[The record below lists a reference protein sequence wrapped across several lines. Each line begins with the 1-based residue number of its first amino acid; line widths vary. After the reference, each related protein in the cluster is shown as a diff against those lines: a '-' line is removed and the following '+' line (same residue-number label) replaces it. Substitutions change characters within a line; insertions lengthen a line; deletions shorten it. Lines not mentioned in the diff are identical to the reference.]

1 MATDPG
7 EPTATEDSSEKPD
20 GEREREEVSERESGA
35 FTEREEGTG
44 QEGVVDRERERTRS
58 TPSDFPSSR
67 TEKRRGGEQ
76 AEKVQEGMTLV
87 GPLSV
92 STPSS
97 PAAHTNR
104 PKRENKRFFRKSV
117 ELCEEDDEVEGAER
131 VPQSAP
137 TPALRTS
144 DSVFTSSTPQQA
156 ADTPISTTLG
166 GDGSIQDAGKSAPTS
181 SSPAL
186 KGRERDREQEE
197 EAEMKAVA
205 TSPGGR
211 FLKFDIE
218 LGRGAFKT
226 VYKGLDTDTWVEVA
240 WCELQDRKLTKAEQ
254 QRFKEEAEMLKGL
267 QHPNIVRFYDSWESI
282 LRGKKCI
289 VLVTELMTSGTLKTY
304 LKRFKVM
311 KPKVLRSWC
320 RQILKGLHFL
330 HTRTPPIVHRDLK
343 CDNIFITGPTGSVKI
358 GDLGLATLMRTS
370 FAKSV
375 IGTPEFMA
383 PEMYEEHYDESVD
396 VYAFGMCMLEMATSE
411 YPYSECQNAAQ
422 IYRKVTSGIKPASF
436 DKVTDPEVK
445 EIIEGCIRQNKS
457 QRLSIRDLLTHAFF
471 GEDTGVRVELAEEDT
486 GLQDCLALRIWVEEP
501 KKLKGKHKDNEAIE
515 FSYDLEND
523 SAEEVALEM
532 VKSGFFHESDA
543 KVVGKS
549 IRDRVTL
556 IKRSRERR
564 QQQLLQYGPEER
576 RDSSTLPSCQCPHPS
591 SQVAGAT
598 GGQGDSEELP
608 DMDQHIRL
616 QQMHSVA
623 TTGLTEGE
631 SMPSVSCESMA
642 SGPNQVFST
651 QGESGMHQGLPYT
664 NVKSSYHTA
673 TSAVQSVG
681 SISHP
686 QMLLV
691 GQSGGVHNVPVG
703 QSSGIPSIAPG
714 HIGQSLTQPVAMMTQ
729 VSPGL
734 PQQYSQPCHTEGETA
749 LSLPPVAPSQ
759 PFLPPVS
766 PQTPG
771 NVHLPA
777 PVSVGDPGELTYVA
791 QGGVGDITPLQQHP
805 QSNANPL
812 QQPELLHTPLIPQ
825 QTQPALIHQQVLA
838 QQQQALIEQHAALQ
852 HQTEQ
857 QQAALLQP
865 QQQVGLTQQAQAEQ
879 QQQMASLSQQPQPQ
893 PVELQAATLT
903 QQPQAAV
910 PLLEQHTS
918 STQQP
923 YTALSQPQQQ
933 QPQIHSQSFEQIYV
947 QQAEQQ
953 QKALLQQQMEQQ
965 QQSAL
970 LQQQQAEQQQ
980 QQVEQQQQQ
989 PLLQQQQQVDQQQ
1002 KQSLMQQQQV
1012 EQQQQ
1017 QPLIQQQQR
1026 EQRQQKA
1033 VLQQQQMEQQLVL
1046 LQQKQVAQ
1054 QQQQA
1059 LLKQQMEQ
1067 QQQQALLQQVEKQQ
1081 ALLQQQMDQQP
1092 QQPALIQ
1099 QHQREKQDATS
1110 LQQSDQ
1116 QVLIQEQQMDQ
1127 QQSGFSQQ
1135 QQAMLLQQPQAV
1147 FTQRQQIEQLQQQVL
1162 IQQREA
1168 YLLAESQFTLLAQAP
1183 TEVTQITGQIPRH
1196 AQALAQTPDP
1206 HKSQIQPQIQAQVQ
1220 SQGLVHVHPQGQV
1233 PLHLQSQVSNQT
1245 LTPNQAQNQLQ
1256 PQVQQ
1261 TLIQGQI
1268 QPLTQ
1273 THTQSLAQVP
1283 HQIQDPQHSMPQIQ
1297 AQAVPQQGTPQIQI
1311 QTKTQAVPQ
1320 QGASQIQTQIQ
1331 AQAIPQQGASQI
1343 QTQMQTQAVPQ
1354 QGASQIQTQI
1364 QAQAVAQQ
1372 GTPQIK
1378 TQMQTQAVPQ
1388 QGASQIQAQ
1397 IKGQTVPQQGTS
1409 QIQTQA
1415 QAQVR
1420 GIQQQGASQI
1430 QTQMQTQAIPQ
1441 QVIPQIQTNIQV
1453 QPVPQLDMPQIQAQ
1467 ATPPV
1472 PTQLQA
1478 QATPHIPQIQAQSQQ
1493 GMPQMQTQM
1502 QSHASTQPQIPSQ
1515 PLAST
1520 QSLTQIQPQG
1530 QVPLQIQIQPHV
1542 HSQCQVPLQGQIQPQ
1557 IQLQCQV
1564 PLQTQTQPP
1573 VQAQRV
1579 APIHGQIHSQSIVQP
1594 HVQVPVQ
1601 TQPQVQPQPSA
1612 GLLPTQ
1618 HTPSSLP
1625 TQQLLQSVQD
1635 LSQNSQQQAML
1646 HYQQRMLSQ
1655 QPPISAATAAMG
1667 PTSLPSTP
1675 QHMQQAG
1682 QTQIQTQGQMPTQTV
1697 TPTPPVGTSGQPVI
1711 QTMQLP
1717 QPLPQQYEQ
1726 QLHQAV
1732 TLQQKLQL
1740 QAQVPHDH
1748 IQVPCQPHIGPRQ
1761 LPHPATQ
1768 THMLNQLPQVQ
1779 TKFPTPLYSQVVVGP
1794 PLSPQHQLQHTV
1806 PAHTHTQTSAH
1817 AQAHTHTQTHP
1828 QSQTHCQTQTQS
1840 DVAGKAER
1848 MPSPPATFHSPQ
1860 QPPSPS
1866 HISSYTSAT
1875 LSSLPPAAPLPL
1887 EMQLPQP
1894 GTTEAVAPI
1903 SPPPVSALQSSGSN
1917 CPLLP
1922 LTSLPDCDPTLLCT
1936 TQESQDLSSTDRHSS
1951 SSSAPANGEES
1962 QLPIP
1967 NGEESQLLLAN
1978 GKLER
1983 VKSQRRSSYQRADK
1997 GTHFQLCM
2005 LQVSSSG
2012 DNMVECQL
2020 ETHSNKMVTFKF
2032 DAEGDAPE
2040 DIADY
2045 MVEEDFVLESEKEK
2059 FVEELRAIVK
2069 RALEILH
2076 TQPQTGSMEQLHV
2089 STPAAPSM
2097 DSAPQASPVGRWRFF
2112 INQTIRHRDSLS
2124 NQGAS
2129 TPPSAGEHPTL
2140 QPTDKDPQRDSG
2152 GSQRSGSFSGVSA
2165 SASASLPAYDIPAST
2180 VSAPASMSTPATAAP
2195 APDTTT
2201 SDSVSTPASFLSSA
2215 ITSLPL
2221 ASVSYDSPAHAS
2233 TSVDPSS
2240 GSTVSVSAH
2249 DSNTK
2254 LSTLISVSTSA
2265 STSAVCTAAITSLP
2279 VPSVCATAALG
2290 PGNTTLPG
2298 ASLTES
2304 GQGESPS
2311 SPVHAPSAVAHPV
2324 SLSDQDQ
2331 LRIAGQL
2338 EQSKQLVQK
2347 QEYPQHLAL
2356 QQKVEVQ
2363 WTQPSLP
2370 DLQQTQQLLQ
2380 PQQKQQLSLQQHSVQ
2395 PQQIYRQ
2402 LTVQSQKIQQPPS
2415 IPQQPVQP
2423 QQIQQPPSIPQQPV
2437 QPQQIQQPPSIP
2449 QQPVQPQQIQQP
2461 PSIPQQ
2467 PVQPQQ
2473 IQLQQTSLQQQSVQP
2488 QQILQQALHPQLI
2501 QQPPALQQQMQV
2513 EHQHELQQSL
2523 HKLYREQLQQQHL
2536 QQVLHQSLQQLHL
2549 EQLQQQQPELQEHI
2563 HREKLQPSQI
2573 QQMQQHSLLQQQKPF
2588 QQTQTLLPQSL
2599 PQQPGQPQKHEMQ
2612 QQLQSVQQQTAH
2624 LQQQSAQQE
2633 MFQQHQEL
2641 YQQQQS
2647 KQMQHAQQELLQP
2660 PHMVHQQPI
2669 LQQEQQQVIQQHPPQ
2684 QISLEQPQ
2692 QQVFLQQSS
2701 QVKLP
2706 EVSQQQMLQQPLQ
2719 QQISQQQLL
2728 QQTQQQFSESE
2739 LSAGEV
2745 SVTKEDTLSI
2755 AATTVLSSDAQV
2767 LPLSLCASETPLP
2780 PLSQTLSPSPA
2791 QPSSVA
2797 ESDSEGPPKIEFV
2810 DNRIKTLDEKLRNL
2824 LYQEYSSGAVL
2835 AGGAAVASTV
2845 APASVSAV
2853 LTSAGGEESLEPH
2866 LRRPSFP
2873 PPACSSSD
2881 TSPHSSSSTSS
2892 STPRS
2897 SSTSPDVDREPTGE
2911 PAVSD
2916 VDPLSQ
2922 RAAPGLAEQQTTLPL
2937 SSTPPPT
2944 SLPVPSHRDA
2954 AAPPPPPAEPPACAV
2969 PLLSEASTPGDVVW
2983 PPSGQHPLPLR
2994 PGQQQLNAGEATTS
3008 QNVKEENECT
3018 APLQSHSR
3026 TGRFQVTPVA
3036 QPSESSLTKQ
3046 ATVGQGSVHR
3056 KVGRFS
3062 VSHPEAQAEDRQT
3075 DSSPVSPDFEGER
3088 KRGRGKDGEK
3098 EEKKRTPAPP
3108 LLTRVSS
3115 PSPDGSSD
3123 DDDDESELEDEELK
3137 RELHKLREKHIK
3149 EVVSLQAQQNR
3160 ELQELYRQ
3168 LRSLKEQR
3176 PPLPLPRTPPLV
3188 PPTGPALSP
3197 RRPRPAKTKVR
3208 PRPHSH
3214 MDNNGVA
3221 HPGIQQS
3228 SSFSG
3233 GEESRLPH
3241 YCPLEN
3247 ATVLSIE
3254 RGPSPL
3260 SQGSANKKST
3270 FTDELHKLVDDWTKE
3285 TVGPTPPKPSLN
3297 QIKQIQ
3303 QVQELGGWGQSAENA
3318 SAWFTPVPLNLPAA
3332 PAPVPHSAIPPPQY
3346 GGGGGAV
3353 QWSGVGAADT
3363 QQQQTHIS
3371 QVPQLRQQQSL
3382 QHMQQSPFNLQQ
3394 LQQQQQIQT
3403 HLLAQPQPLQLQ
3415 TQQIPHLPSLPS
3427 HSQSQ
3432 LPVASSIPSSMSLP
3446 PASGSAVPLDSGTG
3460 IGGFCSCSS
3469 SSSSSSSCSSSVLPS
3484 NAKLHPTPPPSTLP
3498 LGQQ

>member
-20 GEREREEVSERESGA
+20 GEREREEVSEREGGT

-58 TPSDFPSSR
+58 SPSDLPSSR

-76 AEKVQEGMTLV
+76 AEEVQEGMKLV

-97 PAAHTNR
+97 PAAHTNQ

-117 ELCEEDDEVEGAER
+117 ELCEEDDEVEEAER
-131 VPQSAP
+131 VAQSAP
-137 TPALRTS
+137 SPALRTS

-156 ADTPISTTLG
+156 ADTPVSTTLG
-166 GDGSIQDAGKSAPTS
+166 EDGSIQDAGKSAPTS
-181 SSPAL
+181 SSPAP

-576 RDSSTLPSCQCPHPS
+576 RDSSTLPSYQCLHPS

-608 DMDQHIRL
+608 EVDQHVRL
-616 QQMHSVA
+616 QQIHSVA

-631 SMPSVSCESMA
+631 SMPSGSCESMA

-664 NVKSSYHTA
+664 NVQSSYHTA

-686 QMLLV
+686 QMLPV

-714 HIGQSLTQPVAMMTQ
+714 QIGQSLTQPVAMMTQ

-766 PQTPG
+766 PQAPG

-777 PVSVGDPGELTYVA
+777 PVSVGDPGELSYVA
-791 QGGVGDITPLQQHP
+791 QGG
-805 QSNANPL
+805 
-812 QQPELLHTPLIPQ
+812 
-825 QTQPALIHQQVLA
+825 
-838 QQQQALIEQHAALQ
+838 
-852 HQTEQ
+852 
-857 QQAALLQP
+857 
-865 QQQVGLTQQAQAEQ
+865 
-879 QQQMASLSQQPQPQ
+879 
-893 PVELQAATLT
+893 
-903 QQPQAAV
+903 
-910 PLLEQHTS
+910 
-918 STQQP
+918 
-923 YTALSQPQQQ
+923 
-933 QPQIHSQSFEQIYV
+933 
-947 QQAEQQ
+947 
-953 QKALLQQQMEQQ
+953 
-965 QQSAL
+965 
-970 LQQQQAEQQQ
+970 
-980 QQVEQQQQQ
+980 
-989 PLLQQQQQVDQQQ
+989 
-1002 KQSLMQQQQV
+1002 
-1012 EQQQQ
+1012 
-1017 QPLIQQQQR
+1017 
-1026 EQRQQKA
+1026 
-1033 VLQQQQMEQQLVL
+1033 
-1046 LQQKQVAQ
+1046 
-1054 QQQQA
+1054 
-1059 LLKQQMEQ
+1059 
-1067 QQQQALLQQVEKQQ
+1067 
-1081 ALLQQQMDQQP
+1081 
-1092 QQPALIQ
+1092 
-1099 QHQREKQDATS
+1099 
-1110 LQQSDQ
+1110 
-1116 QVLIQEQQMDQ
+1116 
-1127 QQSGFSQQ
+1127 
-1135 QQAMLLQQPQAV
+1135 
-1147 FTQRQQIEQLQQQVL
+1147 
-1162 IQQREA
+1162 
-1168 YLLAESQFTLLAQAP
+1168 
-1183 TEVTQITGQIPRH
+1183 
-1196 AQALAQTPDP
+1196 
-1206 HKSQIQPQIQAQVQ
+1206 
-1220 SQGLVHVHPQGQV
+1220 
-1233 PLHLQSQVSNQT
+1233 
-1245 LTPNQAQNQLQ
+1245 
-1256 PQVQQ
+1256 
-1261 TLIQGQI
+1261 
-1268 QPLTQ
+1268 
-1273 THTQSLAQVP
+1273 
-1283 HQIQDPQHSMPQIQ
+1283 
-1297 AQAVPQQGTPQIQI
+1297 
-1311 QTKTQAVPQ
+1311 
-1320 QGASQIQTQIQ
+1320 
-1331 AQAIPQQGASQI
+1331 
-1343 QTQMQTQAVPQ
+1343 
-1354 QGASQIQTQI
+1354 
-1364 QAQAVAQQ
+1364 
-1372 GTPQIK
+1372 
-1378 TQMQTQAVPQ
+1378 
-1388 QGASQIQAQ
+1388 
-1397 IKGQTVPQQGTS
+1397 
-1409 QIQTQA
+1409 
-1415 QAQVR
+1415 
-1420 GIQQQGASQI
+1420 
-1430 QTQMQTQAIPQ
+1430 
-1441 QVIPQIQTNIQV
+1441 
-1453 QPVPQLDMPQIQAQ
+1453 
-1467 ATPPV
+1467 
-1472 PTQLQA
+1472 
-1478 QATPHIPQIQAQSQQ
+1478 
-1493 GMPQMQTQM
+1493 
-1502 QSHASTQPQIPSQ
+1502 
-1515 PLAST
+1515 
-1520 QSLTQIQPQG
+1520 
-1530 QVPLQIQIQPHV
+1530 
-1542 HSQCQVPLQGQIQPQ
+1542 
-1557 IQLQCQV
+1557 
-1564 PLQTQTQPP
+1564 
-1573 VQAQRV
+1573 
-1579 APIHGQIHSQSIVQP
+1579 
-1594 HVQVPVQ
+1594 
-1601 TQPQVQPQPSA
+1601 
-1612 GLLPTQ
+1612 
-1618 HTPSSLP
+1618 
-1625 TQQLLQSVQD
+1625 
-1635 LSQNSQQQAML
+1635 
-1646 HYQQRMLSQ
+1646 
-1655 QPPISAATAAMG
+1655 
-1667 PTSLPSTP
+1667 
-1675 QHMQQAG
+1675 
-1682 QTQIQTQGQMPTQTV
+1682 
-1697 TPTPPVGTSGQPVI
+1697 
-1711 QTMQLP
+1711 
-1717 QPLPQQYEQ
+1717 
-1726 QLHQAV
+1726 
-1732 TLQQKLQL
+1732 
-1740 QAQVPHDH
+1740 
-1748 IQVPCQPHIGPRQ
+1748 
-1761 LPHPATQ
+1761 
-1768 THMLNQLPQVQ
+1768 
-1779 TKFPTPLYSQVVVGP
+1779 
-1794 PLSPQHQLQHTV
+1794 
-1806 PAHTHTQTSAH
+1806 
-1817 AQAHTHTQTHP
+1817 
-1828 QSQTHCQTQTQS
+1828 
-1840 DVAGKAER
+1840 
-1848 MPSPPATFHSPQ
+1848 
-1860 QPPSPS
+1860 
-1866 HISSYTSAT
+1866 
-1875 LSSLPPAAPLPL
+1875 
-1887 EMQLPQP
+1887 
-1894 GTTEAVAPI
+1894 
-1903 SPPPVSALQSSGSN
+1903 SSGSN

-1936 TQESQDLSSTDRHSS
+1936 AQESQDPSSTDRHSS

-1983 VKSQRRSSYQRADK
+1983 VKSQRRPSYQRADK
-1997 GTHFQLCM
+1997 GTHFQLSM

-2129 TPPSAGEHPTL
+2129 TPSAGEHLTL
-2140 QPTDKDPQRDSG
+2140 QPTDKDPQRDSD

-2165 SASASLPAYDIPAST
+2165 SLPASDTPAST

-2201 SDSVSTPASFLSSA
+2201 SDSVSTPASSLSSA
-2215 ITSLPL
+2215 ITSFPL
-2221 ASVSYDSPAHAS
+2221 APVRYDSPAHAS
-2233 TSVDPSS
+2233 TSVDPAS
-2240 GSTVSVSAH
+2240 GSTVSVSTH

-2279 VPSVCATAALG
+2279 VPTVCATAALG

-2298 ASLTES
+2298 ASQTES
-2304 GQGESPS
+2304 GQGEPPSS
-2311 SPVHAPSAVAHPV
+2311 SPVHAPSAVAHLV

-2356 QQKVEVQ
+2356 QQKVERADWRTGGVRHG
-2363 WTQPSLP
+2363 SLV
-2370 DLQQTQQLLQ
+2370 
-2380 PQQKQQLSLQQHSVQ
+2380 PQSCT
-2395 PQQIYRQ
+2395 RGGR
-2402 LTVQSQKIQQPPS
+2402 
-2415 IPQQPVQP
+2415 
-2423 QQIQQPPSIPQQPV
+2423 
-2437 QPQQIQQPPSIP
+2437 
-2449 QQPVQPQQIQQP
+2449 
-2461 PSIPQQ
+2461 
-2467 PVQPQQ
+2467 
-2473 IQLQQTSLQQQSVQP
+2473 
-2488 QQILQQALHPQLI
+2488 AADHPT
-2501 QQPPALQQQMQV
+2501 P
-2513 EHQHELQQSL
+2513 
-2523 HKLYREQLQQQHL
+2523 
-2536 QQVLHQSLQQLHL
+2536 
-2549 EQLQQQQPELQEHI
+2549 
-2563 HREKLQPSQI
+2563 
-2573 QQMQQHSLLQQQKPF
+2573 
-2588 QQTQTLLPQSL
+2588 LLP
-2599 PQQPGQPQKHEMQ
+2599 
-2612 QQLQSVQQQTAH
+2612 
-2624 LQQQSAQQE
+2624 
-2633 MFQQHQEL
+2633 
-2641 YQQQQS
+2641 
-2647 KQMQHAQQELLQP
+2647 P
-2660 PHMVHQQPI
+2660 PH
-2669 LQQEQQQVIQQHPPQ
+2669 
-2684 QISLEQPQ
+2684 
-2692 QQVFLQQSS
+2692 
-2701 QVKLP
+2701 
-2706 EVSQQQMLQQPLQ
+2706 
-2719 QQISQQQLL
+2719 
-2728 QQTQQQFSESE
+2728 
-2739 LSAGEV
+2739 
-2745 SVTKEDTLSI
+2745 
-2755 AATTVLSSDAQV
+2755 
-2767 LPLSLCASETPLP
+2767 
-2780 PLSQTLSPSPA
+2780 
-2791 QPSSVA
+2791 
-2797 ESDSEGPPKIEFV
+2797 
-2810 DNRIKTLDEKLRNL
+2810 
-2824 LYQEYSSGAVL
+2824 
-2835 AGGAAVASTV
+2835 
-2845 APASVSAV
+2845 
-2853 LTSAGGEESLEPH
+2853 
-2866 LRRPSFP
+2866 
-2873 PPACSSSD
+2873 
-2881 TSPHSSSSTSS
+2881 
-2892 STPRS
+2892 
-2897 SSTSPDVDREPTGE
+2897 
-2911 PAVSD
+2911 
-2916 VDPLSQ
+2916 
-2922 RAAPGLAEQQTTLPL
+2922 
-2937 SSTPPPT
+2937 
-2944 SLPVPSHRDA
+2944 SLPVPPHGDA
-2954 AAPPPPPAEPPACAV
+2954 DVPPPPPAEPPACAA

-2994 PGQQQLNAGEATTS
+2994 PGQQQLNAGGGYFGLNLTCPSIRNPVSKKSWTRKFKSWACKLRHSASLFKKPRVQQEATSS
-3008 QNVKEENECT
+3008 QNVKEESECT

-3036 QPSESSLTKQ
+3036 QPSESSPQKQ

-3075 DSSPVSPDFEGER
+3075 DSSPVSPDLEGER

-3176 PPLPLPRTPPLV
+3176 PPLPLPHTPPLL

-3247 ATVLSIE
+3247 PTVLSIE

-3260 SQGSANKKST
+3260 SHGSANKKSM

-3318 SAWFTPVPLNLPAA
+3318 PAWFTPVPLNIPAA
-3332 PAPVPHSAIPPPQY
+3332 PTSVPHSAIPPPQY

-3353 QWSGVGAADT
+3353 QWSGPIPATRG
-3363 QQQQTHIS
+3363 
-3371 QVPQLRQQQSL
+3371 L
-3382 QHMQQSPFNLQQ
+3382 FNAL
-3394 LQQQQQIQT
+3394 I
-3403 HLLAQPQPLQLQ
+3403 H
-3415 TQQIPHLPSLPS
+3415 
-3427 HSQSQ
+3427 
-3432 LPVASSIPSSMSLP
+3432 V
-3446 PASGSAVPLDSGTG
+3446 SAPCLWL
-3460 IGGFCSCSS
+3460 SC
-3469 SSSSSSSCSSSVLPS
+3469 
-3484 NAKLHPTPPPSTLP
+3484 TP
-3498 LGQQ
+3498 